1 MDKKYLIVSVLSMVL
16 LFGVGIAWASA
27 EANPNSR
34 GKNYDRI
41 NLKEFRGSEVG
52 QKLAKRS
59 GGCGCGCDGSSE
71 SCQAM
76 TKKGLES
83 KAQLLGLTTEELQ
96 TLLAEGKN
104 MFQIAEERGINLAD
118 LKQGLGNFGR
128 KNAGRGCGCEAG
140 SASCLANLE

>member
-27 EANPNSR
+27 EGMPNFR
-34 GKNYDRI
+34 GRNSDKVG
-41 NLKEFRGSEVG
+41 LKEFRGSEVG

-59 GGCGCGCDGSSE
+59 EGCGCDGSSE

-76 TKKGLES
+76 AKKGLES

-96 TLLAEGKN
+96 ALLAEGKN